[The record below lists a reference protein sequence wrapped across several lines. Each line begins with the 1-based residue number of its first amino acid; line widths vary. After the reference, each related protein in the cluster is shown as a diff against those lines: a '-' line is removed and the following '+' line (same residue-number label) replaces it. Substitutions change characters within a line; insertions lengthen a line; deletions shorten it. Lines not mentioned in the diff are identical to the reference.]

1 MNNNDDDDAG
11 DKWFP
16 LIGDLNPMTMP
27 FGGFR
32 MLNEMIRAGIS
43 QTKAATEWVMDQGQD
58 ALPTFPVQAIALKV
72 IKPPPAGLFVNI
84 YQMFG
89 SVKPPLRVIAY
100 IPELHAHIPQWK
112 SEKLAGLEEEERLKH
127 NERILAMIS
136 DGGGA
141 FVISPDTEGY
151 KDIDVT
157 SGDFLLVDYKD
168 RKNFSGGRI
177 LQTLDRN
184 TANFLPPE
192 WAQPGTTPAG
202 TPSATATSAD
212 PKKAFKNGN
221 SSPLIDIL
229 PDSVLDVPPI
239 EFNNEK
245 LDPNIPPDYRPFLH
259 PLNGVLA
266 GSIHSPTYVRGD
278 RSGTHAGI
286 DIGTNGTPIYAMA
299 DGYVAHAD
307 TATGKQIQRETQHR
321 YAIGVTDTGRVDEKG
336 KKIYS
341 KSFDSGMN
349 SQAGWHCELLHWPE
363 RLTREQRK
371 SGGSQGHNAKSS
383 ICYGTRYLH
392 MKEPPLVKTGQKVKK
407 GQIIGYVGGTPWF
420 KAHLHLDVVYKG
432 VYVDPGP
439 YCYLDIN
446 AIAMIEDEGNG
457 AIRNNDTT
465 PGASGWCRKTVKSNK
480 DKDLRINYRVGT
492 FITGQQYISPKVERN
507 PYSKPGRSINRIWY
521 KPVIGNPLTEAEL
534 TYVVNQPKVS
544 ETSTENPAATDV
556 GNEKQ
561 ADISKS
567 PQASAPPTAKS

>member
-32 MLNEMIRAGIS
+32 MSNEMIRAGIS

-72 IKPPPAGLFVNI
+72 FKPQPAGLFVNI

-89 SVKPPLRVIAY
+89 SVKQPLRVIAY

-202 TPSATATSAD
+202 TPGATATSAD

-221 SSPLIDIL
+221 SSPLIDVL

-259 PLNGVLA
+259 PLNGFMA
-266 GSIHSPTYVRGD
+266 GSIHSPTYIRND
-278 RSGTHAGI
+278 RSGIHGGI
-286 DIGTNGTPIYAMA
+286 DIGTLGAPIYAMA
-299 DGYVAHAD
+299 DGYVANQYRGLVPS
-307 TATGKQIQRETQHR
+307 GKMEKKYTNHR
-321 YAIGVTDTGRVDEKG
+321 YGKNLTTEIINGEEKLY
-336 KKIYS
+336 KIL
-341 KSFDSGMN
+341 DSGI
-349 SQAGWHCELLHWPE
+349 STGAGWYVQIIHWPE
-363 RLTREQRK
+363 RISKEDK
-371 SGGSQGHNAKSS
+371 GGGQGFAGDNSLA
-383 ICYGTRYLH
+383 YTTRYLH
-392 MKEPPLVKTGQKVKK
+392 LRDPPLVVPGQKVKR
-407 GQIIGYVGGTPWF
+407 GQIIGFVGGTPWF
-420 KAHLHLDVVYKG
+420 SPHLHIDVVYKG

-457 AIRNNDTT
+457 TIRNNDST
-465 PGASGWCRKTVKSNK
+465 PGVSGWCRKVVKSNK
-480 DKDLRINYRVGT
+480 GKDLKINYRVGT

-507 PYSKPGRSINRIWY
+507 PYSKPGRPSINRRWY

-544 ETSTENPAATDV
+544 ETSTENPTATDA

-561 ADISKS
+561 ADISKA